1 MLVGGIIEAF
11 FGNHKT
17 RANGYRRGN
26 REGQPN
32 ISITCVSA
40 DAYWVSRH

>member
-17 RANGYRRGN
+17 RADGYGRGN

-32 ISITCVSA
+32 ISIECVSA
-40 DAYWVSRH
+40 DAYWASRH